1 MENDPPRPPPPLTYG
16 IFHMFRHFFFE
27 SFPYTVLSVEFQS
40 LLSQIIKVVTK
51 LKSVLIVAKFY
62 F

>member
-1 MENDPPRPPPPLTYG
+1 
-16 IFHMFRHFFFE
+16 MFGLIACQKIHLKNSMKE
-27 SFPYTVLSVEFQS
+27 IDSDTYTVLSVEFQS

-51 LKSVLIVAKFY
+51 LISVLIVAKFY

>member
-1 MENDPPRPPPPLTYG
+1 MRDV
-16 IFHMFRHFFFE
+16 FFNSEMILVFT
-27 SFPYTVLSVEFQS
+27 FLSVEFQS
-40 LLSQIIKVVTK
+40 LLSKIIKVVTK